1 MLIAFGSVML
11 LYVILGFAMSIL
23 TSQMMVILQGDEA
36 GARLEK
42 QSKPRVRWY
51 GILSMMGYHPL
62 NPRLW
67 FEIVRA
73 SDLPTDALRECG
85 HPSRDGPNQLLALAE
100 ISIVAAFISTM
111 RKTAT
116 T

>member
-11 LYVILGFAMSIL
+11 LYVILGFSMAIL
-23 TSQMMVILQGDEA
+23 TSQMMVILQGDET

-51 GILSMMGYHPL
+51 GVLSMMGYHPL

-73 SDLPTDALRECG
+73 SDLPTDALNKQRQM
-85 HPSRDGPNQLLALAE
+85 RLVFAAL
-100 ISIVAAFISTM
+100 IAAF
-111 RKTAT
+111 AT
-116 T
+116 LGILMIFRG